1 MLERDSRFT
10 RDYGDKARI
19 GLIVPGPNTVA
30 ETEFWQMAPSGVT
43 IHTARLPFD
52 HYAENPLEEMEAF
65 VASAAISL
73 KAAGVDLVVFSCG
86 ASSAREQVGVDDDS
100 PMDQIRDITDA
111 PVVDASGALARELR
125 HLCLKRV
132 GLITP
137 YPHDVHQEE
146 KEFLERCGFTV
157 SQEARCMLDSNQ
169 EKMIGMRRV
178 PPDMLI
184 EAALSM
190 APDVSGYALGCT
202 DMPTLAAI
210 MEIETRTGKPAL
222 SMTLAMWREACR
234 VLELDAA

>member
-1 MLERDSRFT
+1 MLERDSGFSRV
-10 RDYGDKARI
+10 YGNKARI
-19 GLIVPGPNTVA
+19 GLIVPGPNTIA
-30 ETEFWQMAPSGVT
+30 ETEFWQMAPRGVT

-52 HYAENPLEEMEAF
+52 HYADDPLGDMEAY
-65 VASAAISL
+65 VPSAAISL

-86 ASSAREQVGVDDDS
+86 ASSAREETGVDDDS

-125 HLCLKRV
+125 HLCLERI

-137 YPHDVHQEE
+137 YPADVHQEE
-146 KEFLERCGFTV
+146 KEFLERSGFTV
-157 SQEARCMLDSNQ
+157 SQEARCMLDADQ

-184 EAALSM
+184 EAALPM
-190 APDVSGYALGCT
+190 APDVNGYALGCT
-202 DMPTLAAI
+202 DMPTMAAI

-222 SMTLAMWREACR
+222 SMTLAMWREAGR
-234 VLELDAA
+234 VLNLN